1 MSVRVACDVCNI
13 PFKFTKQGLKRHQM
27 YTHDERNPCSDCKQ
41 LFSVKG
47 LRIHQKVRD
56 GCTKPPT
63 PHQEKVQK
71 KKQKFYVQWGNGP
84 IKKAPANF
92 VKLMQSGRD
101 EPFHSKH
108 VRLIPADQVALQL
121 FEQNPTE

>member
-1 MSVRVACDVCNI
+1 MSVRVACDVCKI

-27 YTHDERNPCSDCKQ
+27 HMHDERYPCSDSKQ

-56 GCTKPPT
+56 GCTEPPV
-63 PHQEKVQK
+63 PHQEKK

-84 IKKAPANF
+84 NF

-108 VRLIPADQVALQL
+108 VRLIPADQVALRV
-121 FEQNPTE
+121 EPN